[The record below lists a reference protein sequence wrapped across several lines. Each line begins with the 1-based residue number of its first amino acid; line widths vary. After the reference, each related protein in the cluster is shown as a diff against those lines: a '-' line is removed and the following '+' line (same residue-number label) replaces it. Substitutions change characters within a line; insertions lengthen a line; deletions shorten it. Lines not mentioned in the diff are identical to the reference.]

1 MSEFRWTPPARVV
14 IVLTATLLFL
24 LHVFDAVAT
33 LAAMDSGR
41 CYETNPIAQAWLN
54 LGDGAFLAIK
64 TGVGFLLSAML
75 AVVAHNSTRYGRV
88 CWWLLLADIGIQTLA
103 LLQHLGIQGVLPLLF

>member
-1 MSEFRWTPPARVV
+1 MSELRWTPPSRVV
-14 IVLTATLLFL
+14 LVLTVTLLFL

-33 LAAMDSGR
+33 LVAMDSGR

-54 LGDGAFLAIK
+54 LGDRAFLVIK
-64 TGVGFLLSAML
+64 TGVGFLLATTL
-75 AVVAHNSTRYGRV
+75 AVIVRHPSRYGRI

-103 LLQHLGIQGVLPLLF
+103 LLQHLGLQGLLPLLF